1 MSRLLSG
8 NQAIAYAALEEG
20 VALVTGYPGTPST
33 EALTEIEHLARRGE
47 PSPYVEWSVNE
58 KVAFELAAGAAW
70 AGKRALVTMKMS
82 GANVALDSLIGVAHS
97 GVNGGL
103 VVYVAD
109 DPGVEAGMPEQDSR
123 LLAQLCG
130 LPLLDPSDPAAA
142 YRLTRY
148 AFGLSERTNLP
159 VLLRSVTSVAHARA
173 PVDSAMRWRPLE
185 RPASFSRDITRY
197 TKAGSLICLLQHREN
212 LARLAKAEEAIRAD
226 GINTLTPGGV
236 AGPGGLGVIGAGVVN
251 AYLAEALA
259 ERAAAGQ
266 TVPAS
271 LYLEAVL
278 PLEEDKTAELLRS
291 CRAVA
296 VFEELEPVVER
307 EVRSLATRLGWQ
319 GRILGKLDGVLPRV
333 GRYTRREIL
342 AGLSAL
348 FGAASLAATAGAAAS
363 ATADAGQPS
372 STAWTSSGPEAP
384 LARASTPS
392 SNTPPSGMVK
402 HPITFC
408 AGCPHRGTYLALNRA
423 LKALKLPKEEI
434 VVTGDIGCTILGMN
448 SPISSCWTELAM
460 GSSLG
465 LAQGFQRAGLRE
477 PLVATIGDSTFFHA
491 GIPALANAV
500 QHCTPL
506 VLIILD
512 NGWTS
517 MTGFQANPGTD
528 ASFQAAG
535 SRRVSIEAVVRALGV
550 DFVATFDPF
559 DQSAAIEVM
568 KSAIQA
574 GGVRVVIAE
583 RECALTVARRDGQR
597 ELYRVDPEA
606 CTFCRACL
614 RETGCPALS
623 MTRTGDKEHMAIDE
637 ELCTGCGLCAT
648 CCKFDAIHEVEA

>member
-1 MSRLLSG
+1 MRRLLSG

-33 EALTEIEHLARRGE
+33 EVLTEIAELARRGE

-58 KVAFELAAGAAW
+58 KVAFELGAGAAW

-82 GANVALDSLIGVAHS
+82 GANVALDAIIGVAHS

-103 VVYVAD
+103 VIYVAD

-130 LPLLDPSDPAAA
+130 LPLLDPADPASA

-148 AFGLSERTNLP
+148 AFDLSERTGLP

-173 PVDSAMRWRPLE
+173 PVDATMRWRPLD
-185 RPASFSRDITRY
+185 RPAAFRRDIARY
-197 TKAGSLICLLQHREN
+197 TKAGSAICLQQHREN
-212 LARLAKAEEAIRAD
+212 LARLAKAEEAFRAD
-226 GINTLTPGGV
+226 GINTLTRPAAS
-236 AGPGGLGVIGAGVVN
+236 AGPDGFGVIGAGVVN
-251 AYLAEALA
+251 AYLSEALA
-259 ERAAAGQ
+259 EREAARQ
-266 TVPAS
+266 PVPAS
-271 LYLEAVL
+271 LLLEAVL
-278 PLEEDKTAELLRS
+278 PLEEGKVRELLAS

-307 EVRSLATRLGWQ
+307 EVRSLANRLGWQ
-319 GRILGKLDGVLPRV
+319 GRIVGKLDGVLPRV
-333 GRYTRREIL
+333 GRYTHQEVL
-342 AGLSAL
+342 AGLAALGSA
-348 FGAASLAATAGAAAS
+348 S
-363 ATADAGQPS
+363 ADAGAEP
-372 STAWTSSGPEAP
+372 GAP
-384 LARASTPS
+384 
-392 SNTPPSGMVK
+392 PPSVMVK

-423 LKALKLPKEEI
+423 LKALQLPKEEI

-448 SPISSCWTELAM
+448 APLSSCWTELAM

-491 GIPALANAV
+491 GIPALVNAV
-500 QHCTPL
+500 QHGTPL

-517 MTGFQANPGTD
+517 MTGFQVNPGTD
-528 ASFQAAG
+528 AGFQPG
-535 SRRVSIEAVVRALGV
+535 GGRRVSIAAVVRALGV
-550 DFVATFDPF
+550 DFYATMDPF
-559 DQSAAIEVM
+559 DQPAAIEVM
-568 KSAIQA
+568 KNALQA
-574 GGVRVVIAE
+574 EGVRVVIAE
-583 RECALTVARRDGQR
+583 RECALTVARRVKER
-597 ELYRVDPEA
+597 ELYLIDA
-606 CTFCRACL
+606 GKCTFCRACL
-614 RETGCPALS
+614 RETGCPALF
-623 MTRTGDKEHMAIDE
+623 MTHTGDAGKDHMAIDE

-648 CCKFDAIHEVEA
+648 CCKFDAIHEAEA

>member
-20 VALVTGYPGTPST
+20 IALAAGYPGTPST
-33 EALTEIEHLARRGE
+33 EALAELERLAAGAAVQHA
-47 PSPYVEWSVNE
+47 PFPYVEWSVNE

-82 GANVALDSLIGVAHS
+82 GANVALDSLVGVAHS

-103 VVYVAD
+103 VIYVAD

-130 LPLLDPSDPAAA
+130 LPLLDPSSPAQA

-148 AFGLSERTNLP
+148 AFGLSEHTNLP
-159 VLLRSVTSVAHARA
+159 VILRSVTSVAHTREL
-173 PVDSAMRWRPLE
+173 VEGGFRYEPLQ
-185 RPASFSRDITRY
+185 RTAAFTRDITRY
-197 TKAGSLICLLQHREN
+197 TKAGSLICLAQHREN
-212 LARLAKAEEAIRAD
+212 LARLAKAEEAIAAAAVNILHRGSSGSRLAAI
-226 GINTLTPGGV
+226 GTGV
-236 AGPGGLGVIGAGVVN
+236 LN

-259 ERAAAGQ
+259 GREAAGA
-266 TVPAS
+266 PSAS
-271 LYLEAVL
+271 ALFLEAVL
-278 PLEEDKTAELLRS
+278 PLEEAKVAELLRS
-291 CRAVA
+291 ASALV

-307 EVRSLATRLGWQ
+307 EVRSLANRLGWH
-319 GRILGKLDGVLPRV
+319 GRILGKLDGMLPRV
-333 GRYTRREIL
+333 GRYTIREIK

-348 FGAASLAATAGAAAS
+348 DAAAS
-363 ATADAGQPS
+363 APVSGAGQPV
-372 STAWTSSGPEAP
+372 TSSFDSSSAATVAALELPAAP
-384 LARASTPS
+384 LAG
-392 SNTPPSGMVK
+392 TPPSVMVK
-402 HPITFC
+402 HPISFC

-423 LKALKLPKEEI
+423 LKALKLPKDEV

-448 SPISSCWTELAM
+448 PPLSSCWTELAM

-465 LAQGFQRAGLRE
+465 LAQGFGRAGLKG

-491 GIPALANAV
+491 GIPALVNAV
-500 QHCTPL
+500 QHGTPL

-517 MTGFQANPGTD
+517 MTGFQVNPGTEQH
-528 ASFQAAG
+528 FQGAG
-535 SRRVSIEAVVRALGV
+535 GRRVPLEAIVRAIGADL
-550 DFVATFDPF
+550 VATMDPF
-559 DQSAAIEVM
+559 DQEAAIEVL
-568 KSAIQA
+568 KKALRA
-574 GGVRVVIAE
+574 DGVRVVIAE
-583 RECALTVARRDGQR
+583 RECALTAARRIQER
-597 ELYRVDPEA
+597 ELFRIDRDA

-614 RETGCPALS
+614 RETGCPALG

>member
-1 MSRLLSG
+1 MNRLLSG

-20 VALVTGYPGTPST
+20 VALVAGYPGTPST
-33 EALTEIEHLARRGE
+33 EALTEIEHLSRRGE

-58 KVAFELAAGAAW
+58 KVAFEMAAGAAW
-70 AGKRALVTMKMS
+70 AGKRSLVTMKMS
-82 GANVALDSLIGVAHS
+82 GANVALDAIIGVAHS

-130 LPLLDPSDPAAA
+130 LPLLDPADPASA

-148 AFGLSERTNLP
+148 AFGLSERTGLP
-159 VLLRSVTSVAHARA
+159 VILRSVTSVAHARS
-173 PVDSAMRWRPLE
+173 PVDSSMRWRPLD
-185 RPASFSRDITRY
+185 RPAAFSRDITRY
-197 TKAGSLICLLQHREN
+197 TKAGSLICMLQHREN
-212 LARLAKAEEAIRAD
+212 LARLAKAEEAFRAD
-226 GINTLTPGGV
+226 GINVLTLSS
-236 AGPGGLGVIGAGVVN
+236 AGERTGAGVIGAGVVN
-251 AYLAEALA
+251 TYLAEALG
-259 ERAAAGQ
+259 EREAAGQ
-266 TVPAS
+266 PVPAG

-278 PLEEDKTAELLRS
+278 PLEEGKTAELLRS

-342 AGLSAL
+342 AGLAAL
-348 FGAASLAATAGAAAS
+348 DAAGAPTAVAGTGSAPSDAAI
-363 ATADAGQPS
+363 AGQPA
-372 STAWTSSGPEAP
+372 STAWTTSGPEAP
-384 LARASTPS
+384 P
-392 SNTPPSGMVK
+392 VK

-408 AGCPHRGTYLALNRA
+408 AGCPHRGTFLALNRA
-423 LKALKLPKEEI
+423 LKALNLPKEEI

-448 SPISSCWTELAM
+448 APISSCWTELAM

-465 LAQGFQRAGLRE
+465 LAQGFQRAGVRE

-491 GIPALANAV
+491 GIPALVNAV
-500 QHCTPL
+500 QHGTPL

-517 MTGFQANPGTD
+517 MTGFQVNPGTE
-528 ASFQAAG
+528 ASLQAAG

-550 DFVATFDPF
+550 DMVATMDPF
-559 DQSAAIEVM
+559 DQPSAIEVM
-568 KSAIQA
+568 KGALQA
-574 GGVRVVIAE
+574 AGVRVVIAQ
-583 RECALTVARRDGQR
+583 RECSLTVARRVMTK
-597 ELYRVDPEA
+597 ELYRIDAAA

-614 RETGCPALS
+614 RETGCPALG
-623 MTRTGDKEHMAIDE
+623 MTRTGDKDHMAIDE

-648 CCKFDAIHEVEA
+648 CCKFNAIHEVDA

>member
-82 GANVALDSLIGVAHS
+82 GANVALDAIIGVAHS

-103 VVYVAD
+103 VLYVAD

-148 AFGLSERTNLP
+148 AFGLSERIGLP

-173 PVDSAMRWRPLE
+173 PVDSTMRWRPLD
-185 RPASFSRDITRY
+185 RPAAFSRDISRY

-212 LARLAKAEEAIRAD
+212 LARLAKAEEAFRAD
-226 GINTLTPGGV
+226 GINTLT
-236 AGPGGLGVIGAGVVN
+236 AGSGAAGRGSSGFGVIGAGVVN

-259 ERAAAGQ
+259 EREAAGQ
-266 TVPAS
+266 PVPAG

-278 PLEEDKTAELLRS
+278 PLEEGKVSELLRS
-291 CRAVA
+291 CRSVA

-333 GRYTRREIL
+333 ARYTRREIL
-342 AGLSAL
+342 AGLAAL
-348 FGAASLAATAGAAAS
+348 DAPAAAGLP
-363 ATADAGQPS
+363 AGTVPS
-372 STAWTSSGPEAP
+372 TMAVPGRSPDYGPAG
-384 LARASTPS
+384 
-392 SNTPPSGMVK
+392 PPVK

-448 SPISSCWTELAM
+448 APISSCWTELAM

-491 GIPALANAV
+491 GIPALVNAV
-500 QHCTPL
+500 QHATPL

-517 MTGFQANPGTD
+517 MTGFQVNPGSD
-528 ASFQAAG
+528 VGFQAAG

-550 DFVATFDPF
+550 DFLERLDPF
-559 DQSAAIEVM
+559 DQPTAIEVM
-568 KSAIQA
+568 KNAIQA
-574 GGVRVVIAE
+574 AGVRVVIAQ
-583 RECALTVARRDGQR
+583 RECALTVARRVKER
-597 ELYRVDPEA
+597 ELYRIDREA

-614 RETGCPALS
+614 RETGCPALH

>member
-33 EALTEIEHLARRGE
+33 EALTEIAELARKGE
-47 PSPYVEWSVNE
+47 PCPYVEWSVNE
-58 KVAFELAAGAAW
+58 KVAFELGAGAAW

-82 GANVALDSLIGVAHS
+82 GANVALDALIGVAHS

-130 LPLLDPSDPAAA
+130 LPLLDPSDPASA
-142 YRLTRY
+142 YRLARY
-148 AFGLSERTNLP
+148 AFDLSERTSLP

-173 PVDSAMRWRPLE
+173 PVDSTMRWRPLD
-185 RPASFSRDITRY
+185 RPATFARDIARY
-197 TKAGSLICLLQHREN
+197 TKAGSLICLAQHREN
-212 LARLAKAEEAIRAD
+212 LARLAEAAEAYRRDDVNRLTLGD
-226 GINTLTPGGV
+226 GRTGV
-236 AGPGGLGVIGAGVVN
+236 VGAGVVN
-251 AYLAEALA
+251 AFLAEAL
-259 ERAAAGQ
+259 EEGKAAGQ
-266 TVPAS
+266 PAPSS

-278 PLEEDKTAELLRS
+278 PLEEGKVSELLAS
-291 CRAVA
+291 SRAVA

-307 EVRSLATRLGWQ
+307 ELRSLASRLGWH
-319 GRILGKLDGVLPRV
+319 GRIVGKLDGVLPRV
-333 GRYTRREIL
+333 GRYTRGEIL
-342 AGLSAL
+342 AGL
-348 FGAASLAATAGAAAS
+348 AA
-363 ATADAGQPS
+363 
-372 STAWTSSGPEAP
+372 

-392 SNTPPSGMVK
+392 MEGPPVPATPTAATEPPPVK

-423 LKALKLPKEEI
+423 LKALKLPKEQV

-448 SPISSCWTELAM
+448 PPVSSCWTELAM

-465 LAQGFQRAGLRE
+465 LAQGFQRAGLRA

-491 GIPALANAV
+491 GLPALVNAV
-500 QHCTPL
+500 QHGTPL

-517 MTGFQANPGTD
+517 MTGFQVNPGT
-528 ASFQAAG
+528 AAG
-535 SRRVSIEAVVRALGV
+535 SQAQGGRRVSIEAIVRAAGV
-550 DFVATFDPF
+550 DFLERLDPF
-559 DQSAAIEVM
+559 DQPAAVEVM
-568 KSAIQA
+568 KRALQSA
-574 GGVRVVIAE
+574 GVRVVLAE
-583 RECALTVARRDGQR
+583 RECALTVARRSQER
-597 ELYRVDPEA
+597 ELYRIDPEK

-614 RETGCPALS
+614 RETGCPALH
-623 MTRTGDKEHMAIDE
+623 MTRTGDGASAKEHMAIDE

-648 CCKFDAIHEVEA
+648 CCKFDAIREVEE

>member
-82 GANVALDSLIGVAHS
+82 GANVALDAIIGVAHS
-97 GVNGGL
+97 GVTGGL

-148 AFGLSERTNLP
+148 AFGLSERIGLP

-173 PVDSAMRWRPLE
+173 PVDSTMRWRPLD
-185 RPASFSRDITRY
+185 RPAAFSRDISRY

-212 LARLAKAEEAIRAD
+212 LARLAKAEEAFRAD
-226 GINTLTPGGV
+226 GINTLTAGSV
-236 AGPGGLGVIGAGVVN
+236 AGPGGFGVIGAGVVN

-259 ERAAAGQ
+259 EREAAGQ
-266 TVPAS
+266 PVPAG

-278 PLEEDKTAELLRS
+278 PLEEGKVRELLHS
-291 CRAVA
+291 CRTVT

-342 AGLSAL
+342 AGLAAL
-348 FGAASLAATAGAAAS
+348 DAPAAAQGAAPWTVAA
-363 ATADAGQPS
+363 
-372 STAWTSSGPEAP
+372 PEAP

-392 SNTPPSGMVK
+392 SNTPPSVMVK

-423 LKALKLPKEEI
+423 LKALKLPKEEV

-448 SPISSCWTELAM
+448 APISSCWTELAM

-491 GIPALANAV
+491 GIPALVNAV
-500 QHCTPL
+500 QHATPL

-517 MTGFQANPGTD
+517 MTGFQVNPGSD
-528 ASFQAAG
+528 VGFQAAG
-535 SRRVSIEAVVRALGV
+535 SRRVSIEAVVRAMGV
-550 DFVATFDPF
+550 DFLERLDPF
-559 DQSAAIEVM
+559 DQPAAIEVM
-568 KSAIQA
+568 KNAIQA
-574 GGVRVVIAE
+574 AGVRVVIAQ
-583 RECALTVARRDGQR
+583 RECALTVARRVKER
-597 ELYRVDPEA
+597 ELYRIDA
-606 CTFCRACL
+606 GICTFCRACL
-614 RETGCPALS
+614 RETGCPALH

-637 ELCTGCGLCAT
+637 GLCTGCGLCAT

>member
-1 MSRLLSG
+1 MRRLLSG
-8 NQAIAYAALEEG
+8 NQAIACAALEEG
-20 VALVTGYPGTPST
+20 VALVSGYPGTPST
-33 EALTEIEHLARRGE
+33 EALTEIAELARKGE
-47 PSPYVEWSVNE
+47 PCPYVEWSVNE
-58 KVAFELAAGAAW
+58 KVAFELGAGAAW
-70 AGKRALVTMKMS
+70 AGQRALVTMKMS
-82 GANVALDSLIGVAHS
+82 GANVALDALIGVAHS

-130 LPLLDPSDPAAA
+130 LPLLDPADPASA

-148 AFGLSERTNLP
+148 AFGLSERTQLP
-159 VLLRSVTSVAHARA
+159 VILRSVTSVAHARA
-173 PVDSAMRWRPLE
+173 PVDCSMRWQPLD
-185 RPASFSRDITRY
+185 RQASFQRDITRY

-212 LARLAKAEEAIRAD
+212 LARLAIAEEAYAEDR
-226 GINTLTPGGV
+226 INALAAGSGSAGG
-236 AGPGGLGVIGAGVVN
+236 AGLGVIGTGVVN
-251 AYLAEALA
+251 AYLAEVLA
-259 ERAAAGQ
+259 ELQDSGQ
-266 TVPAS
+266 PVPAG
-271 LYLEAVL
+271 LFLEAVL
-278 PLEEDKTAELLRS
+278 PLEEGKVRELLAG
-291 CRAVA
+291 CRTVA

-307 EVRSLATRLGWQ
+307 EVRGLASRLGWQ

-333 GRYTRREIL
+333 GRYSRREIL
-342 AGLSAL
+342 AGLAAL
-348 FGAASLAATAGAAAS
+348 EGQTVSAAA
-363 ATADAGQPS
+363 AAVPE
-372 STAWTSSGPEAP
+372 GPP
-384 LARASTPS
+384 
-392 SNTPPSGMVK
+392 VK

-448 SPISSCWTELAM
+448 APISSCWTELAM

-491 GIPALANAV
+491 GLPALVNAM
-500 QHCTPL
+500 QHDTPL

-517 MTGFQANPGTD
+517 MTGFQPNPGT
-528 ASFQAAG
+528 AAELQAAG

-550 DFVATFDPF
+550 DFLERLDPF
-559 DQSAAIEVM
+559 DQPAAIEVM
-568 KSAIQA
+568 KRALQSV
-574 GGVRVVIAE
+574 GVRVVLAE
-583 RECALTVARRDGQR
+583 RECALTAARRIR
-597 ELYRVDPEA
+597 EKELYRIDSGK

-614 RETGCPALS
+614 RETGCPALF
-623 MTRTGDKEHMAIDE
+623 MTRSGEGEAAKDHMAIDP

>member
-1 MSRLLSG
+1 
-8 NQAIAYAALEEG
+8 
-20 VALVTGYPGTPST
+20 
-33 EALTEIEHLARRGE
+33 
-47 PSPYVEWSVNE
+47 
-58 KVAFELAAGAAW
+58 
-70 AGKRALVTMKMS
+70 MKMS
-82 GANVALDSLIGVAHS
+82 GANVALDAIIGVAHS
-97 GVNGGL
+97 GVTGGL

-130 LPLLDPSDPAAA
+130 LPLLDPADPASA

-148 AFGLSERTNLP
+148 AFGLSEATGLP

-173 PVDSAMRWRPLE
+173 PVDSTMRWRPLD
-185 RPASFSRDITRY
+185 RPAAFSRDISRY

-212 LARLAKAEEAIRAD
+212 LARLAKAEEAFRAD
-226 GINTLTPGGV
+226 GINTLTAGSV

-251 AYLAEALA
+251 AYLAEVLA
-259 ERAAAGQ
+259 EREAAGQ
-266 TVPAS
+266 PVPAG

-278 PLEEDKTAELLRS
+278 PLEEGKVRELLHS
-291 CRAVA
+291 CRTVT

-348 FGAASLAATAGAAAS
+348 DGHQVDSAGAASH
-363 ATADAGQPS
+363 
-372 STAWTSSGPEAP
+372 EA
-384 LARASTPS
+384 LS
-392 SNTPPSGMVK
+392 VK

-448 SPISSCWTELAM
+448 APISSCWTELAM

-491 GIPALANAV
+491 GMPALVNAV
-500 QHCTPL
+500 QHGTPL

-517 MTGFQANPGTD
+517 MTGFQVNPGSD
-528 ASFQAAG
+528 VGFQAAG
-535 SRRVSIEAVVRALGV
+535 SRRVSIEAVVRAMGV
-550 DFVATFDPF
+550 DYAAVLDPF
-559 DQSAAIEVM
+559 DQPAAIEVM
-568 KSAIQA
+568 KNAIQA
-574 GGVRVVIAE
+574 AGVRVVIAQ
-583 RECALTVARRDGQR
+583 RECALTVARRVKER
-597 ELYRVDPEA
+597 ELYRIYREA

-614 RETGCPALS
+614 RETGCPALH

-648 CCKFDAIHEVEA
+648 CCKFDAIHEVQA

>member
-33 EALTEIEHLARRGE
+33 EALAEIEHLARRGE
-47 PSPYVEWSVNE
+47 PAPYVEWSVNE
-58 KVAFELAAGAAW
+58 KVAFELGAGAAW

-82 GANVALDSLIGVAHS
+82 GANVALDALVGVAHS

-130 LPLLDPSDPAAA
+130 LPLLDPSDPASA

-148 AFGLSERTNLP
+148 AFDLSERTGLP
-159 VLLRSVTSVAHARA
+159 VILRSVTSVAHARS
-173 PVDSAMRWRPLE
+173 PVDSTMRWRPLD
-185 RPASFSRDITRY
+185 RPAAFRRDITRY
-197 TKAGSLICLLQHREN
+197 TKAGSAICLEQHREN
-212 LARLAKAEEAIRAD
+212 LARLAKAEEAYRAD
-226 GINTLTPGGV
+226 GINTLSLGDGSF
-236 AGPGGLGVIGAGVVN
+236 GVIGAGVVN
-251 AYLAEALA
+251 AYLAEALE
-259 ERAAAGQ
+259 EREASGQ
-266 TVPAS
+266 RVPAS

-278 PLEEDKTAELLRS
+278 PLEEGKAGELLAS

-307 EVRSLATRLGWQ
+307 ELRSLATRLGWQ

-333 GRYTRREIL
+333 GRYTRREVL
-342 AGLSAL
+342 AGLAAL
-348 FGAASLAATAGAAAS
+348 DGHPTSPTGQAAS
-363 ATADAGQPS
+363 
-372 STAWTSSGPEAP
+372 E
-384 LARASTPS
+384 
-392 SNTPPSGMVK
+392 PPTVK

-448 SPISSCWTELAM
+448 APISSCWTELAM

-465 LAQGFQRAGLRE
+465 LAQGFQRAGLKE

-491 GIPALANAV
+491 GFPALVNAI
-500 QHCTPL
+500 QHATPL

-517 MTGFQANPGTD
+517 MTGFQPNPGT
-528 ASFQAAG
+528 AAGLQAAG
-535 SRRVSIEAVVRALGV
+535 GRRVSIEAVVRALGA
-550 DFVATFDPF
+550 DLVAAMDPF
-559 DQSAAIEVM
+559 DQPAAIEVM
-568 KSAIQA
+568 KGALQA
-574 GGVRVVIAE
+574 AGVRVVIAE
-583 RECALTVARRDGQR
+583 RECALTVARRVQER
-597 ELYRVDPEA
+597 ELYRIAREA

-614 RETGCPALS
+614 RETGCPALH
-623 MTRTGDKEHMAIDE
+623 MARTGDKDHMAIDGQ
-637 ELCTGCGLCAT
+637 LCTGCGLCAT
-648 CCKFDAIHEVEA
+648 CCKFDAIHEVQA